1 MTKQSAIA
9 ALVAALMLGAAPAAS
24 VAQSKASGG
33 VTSAQQGARSMGGQ
47 GMQTEPNDA
56 VGAINKSK
64 SDSNDPGVQVRCPS
78 KGSNAME
85 KNGTNAA
92 RSAANC
98 K

>member
-1 MTKQSAIA
+1 MA

-24 VAQSKASGG
+24 WAQNKTGGAAS
-33 VTSAQQGARSMGGQ
+33 ANQGAPSVGGKQ
-47 GMQTEPNDA
+47 NVTEPNDS
-56 VGAINKSK
+56 VGAINKSR

-85 KNGTNAA
+85 KNGTKAA
-92 RSAANC
+92 RSAADC